1 MLVKV
6 YINAH
11 YICAICRNSKSVAK
25 KVAIFRKCVQKCFL
39 FIGTDNT
46 ADGFYAGI
54 AGRLG
59 RKIIEGS

>member
-1 MLVKV
+1 MV
-6 YINAH
+6 
-11 YICAICRNSKSVAK
+11 ICIRQNFILFPLTKICNTL
-25 KVAIFRKCVQKCFL
+25 FRKCVQKCFL